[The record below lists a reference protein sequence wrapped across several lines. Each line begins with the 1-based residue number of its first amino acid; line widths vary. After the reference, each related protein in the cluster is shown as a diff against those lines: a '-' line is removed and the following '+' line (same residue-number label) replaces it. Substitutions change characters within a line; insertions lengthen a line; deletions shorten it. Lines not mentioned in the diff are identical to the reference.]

1 MVGDMSPDTPVVP
14 DVVVLTGEV
23 GTVTVEVG

>member
-1 MVGDMSPDTPVVP
+1 MVGDMSADTAVVA

-23 GTVTVEVG
+23 GMVTAVVG